1 MPAATR
7 TSILV
12 VDDDDHFRETLS
24 DAMALQDAEV
34 HGATTCGE
42 AMTRLRTGKAPSI
55 ILLDVQLPDMHG
67 FDFCRMLKR
76 SSRYR
81 DIPVVLLSARF
92 TEPADL
98 AEGLLTGA
106 AAYLSKPVSLDALL
120 EELRYH
126 LDMGA

>member
-34 HGATTCGE
+34 HGATPCGE

-81 DIPVVLLSARF
+81 DIPVHI
-92 TEPADL
+92 
-98 AEGLLTGA
+98 
-106 AAYLSKPVSLDALL
+106 Y
-120 EELRYH
+120 
-126 LDMGA
+126 